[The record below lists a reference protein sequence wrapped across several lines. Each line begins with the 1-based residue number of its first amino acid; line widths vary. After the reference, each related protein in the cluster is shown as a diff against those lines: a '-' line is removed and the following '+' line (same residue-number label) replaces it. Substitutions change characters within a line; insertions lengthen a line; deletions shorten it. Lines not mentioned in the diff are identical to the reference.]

1 MVPFEHMTDQASKN
15 PVSEASNCQACKTKK
30 AEWTVL
36 MILHTVLMCDSCC
49 ERALVDGKVI
59 EAGVL

>member
-1 MVPFEHMTDQASKN
+1 MVAFEQMTEQSKN
-15 PVSEASNCQACKTKK
+15 RVSEASNCQVCKQAK